1 MKDFLL
7 VSIVLTV
14 YILSDSVGQSD
25 NDNGAGIQ
33 MSYTI
38 ANGDS
43 NSADPQPAV
52 NRSSGAYTNV
62 GVWRARYRG
71 SQHGRDNTGRGDA
84 IRRHRLRVHRRRRP
98 RLNLTASAHP
108 YNHRSRPQ
116 RLGNVQ
122 RRAEQLRRQG
132 GTQRL
137 VATGSHTLVTGT
149 RTNTGGVDP
158 FTALQN
164 GHRQT
169 GPFQNRRTAYDFLS
183 NGGNSFRVRN
193 EHQRER
199 RDENA
204 RMASVMC
211 GVFGKQF
218 VPSAIGGRCVDPA

>member
-1 MKDFLL
+1 MKDFLV
-7 VSIVLTV
+7 VSLVLTA
-14 YILSDSVGQSD
+14 YILSDSVGQPD
-25 NDNGAGIQ
+25 NQDGAGIQ

-38 ANGDS
+38 SNGDS
-43 NSADPQPAV
+43 SSVDPQPAV
-52 NRSSGAYTNV
+52 NTSTGAHTNV

-71 SQHGRDNTGRGDA
+71 HGHGRNESGRGGA
-84 IRRHRLRVHRRRRP
+84 LRRYRLRQHHRRRP
-98 RLNLTASAHP
+98 QLNLTASAYPHSQG
-108 YNHRSRPQ
+108 RRPQ

-132 GTQRL
+132 GTRRL
-137 VATGSHTLVTGT
+137 VATGSHTLSTGT

-158 FTALQN
+158 FMALQN

-169 GPFQNRRTAYDFLS
+169 GPFQDRQTAYDFLS
-183 NGGNSFRVRN
+183 NGGNSFRLRN
-193 EHQRER
+193 ENQRER